1 MKLRYYLRGIGIGIL
16 VSATIFISSGMAGRK
31 NVMTDA
37 QIKARALELG
47 MVEDKAVLS
56 DIVAEVTPEPTEAVT
71 EEEAAA
77 DSVEAEDVIIAEETA
92 EEVAES
98 ESEKEAV
105 ENEAVSD
112 GEEEEASEPVEES
125 VVEEIE
131 KPDSTGEKIAIVIN
145 KGNGSDTVARKLY
158 EAGLVADATA
168 YDKWL
173 IQNGYDRKISAGT
186 FEIEKGASE
195 EQIALIISGRGM

>member
-16 VSATIFISSGMAGRK
+16 VSAAIFISSGMAGRK

-131 KPDSTGEKIAIVIN
+131 KPDSTGEKITIVIN